1 MKYRK
6 YLVLLLLPLLLYG
19 GIKIYQNRRI
29 EIVSK
34 LDESGIYQIK
44 VMQIGSPE
52 FPFGPVR
59 CEVRL
64 LQSGRTINSSVMQL
78 KNDGKNLMEENFEIT
93 FRENDCSIMVRCE
106 EEEPFEIIWKYE

>member
-19 GIKIYQNRRI
+19 GVKIYQNRRI

-34 LDESGIYQIK
+34 TDDSGIYQIK

-52 FPFGPVR
+52 FPFGPVNF
-59 CEVRL
+59 EVRL
-64 LQSGRTINSSVMQL
+64 LKSGKKINSSVMSL

-93 FRENDCSIMVRCE
+93 FRVNDCSIMVNCE
-106 EEEPFEIIWKYE
+106 EEEPFEINWKYE